1 MYENQIYFLARKEK
15 KGCEVNTVVKG
26 ICCEEGGRKLR
37 LSEIHPFFYYARIE
51 QKRFFRFVANLKDR
65 SRFAKRK
72 SETNFLFTC
81 KKHQSLLRRR
91 LGNSDP
97 ILQENKIV
105 NLTLA
110 AKMIDGIIIQ
120 PGEIFSFWRIVKRAT
135 KKKGYIEGMQLSR
148 GEVKTGI
155 GGGICQ
161 LANLLYWMVLH
172 TPLTVVERHHHS
184 FDPFPDEGR
193 VLPFGSGASVFYNYV
208 DFRFKNTTEY
218 AFQIRVWVTDR
229 HLKGAIFSN
238 EEVANSYHIEE
249 REHQFY
255 KIGEKTFRQNEIWRK
270 IIDKRT
276 GVYVSEELLI
286 KNNSEVKYEVSEREL
301 ISVE

>member
-1 MYENQIYFLARKEK
+1 M
-15 KGCEVNTVVKG
+15 
-26 ICCEEGGRKLR
+26 R
-37 LSEIHPFFYYARIE
+37 LSEIHPLFYHARIE
-51 QKRFFRFVANLKDR
+51 QQRFFRSIKNWRDRKKFANRNAESNYLY
-65 SRFAKRK
+65 
-72 SETNFLFTC
+72 TC

-91 LGNSDP
+91 LGDSDP

-110 AKMIDGIIIQ
+110 ASRIDGVIIQ
-120 PGEIFSFWRIVKRAT
+120 PGEIFSFCVLVGRAT

-172 TPLTVVERHHHS
+172 TPLTVIERHHHS

-208 DFRFKNTTEY
+208 DLRFKNTAEF
-218 AFQIRVWVTDR
+218 AIQIRVWVTDR
-229 HLKGAIFSN
+229 HLKGAIFSS
-238 EEVANSYHIEE
+238 EEMEYSYHLEE

-255 KIGEKTFRQNEIWRK
+255 KKDGKTYRRNEIWRRTVN
-270 IIDKRT
+270 KRT
-276 GVYVSEELLI
+276 GNIVQEELLLQ
-286 KNNSEVKYEVSEREL
+286 NNSEVKYEVMERRL
-301 ISVE
+301 VSVM

>member
-1 MYENQIYFLARKEK
+1 M
-15 KGCEVNTVVKG
+15 
-26 ICCEEGGRKLR
+26 R

-51 QKRFFRFVANLKDR
+51 QKRLFRFIKNLRERKK
-65 SRFAKRK
+65 FAKRK
-72 SETNFLFTC
+72 VESNFLFTC

-97 ILQENKIV
+97 VLQENKIV
-105 NLTLA
+105 NLSLA
-110 AKMIDGIIIQ
+110 ASRIDRIVIQ
-120 PGEIFSFWRIVKRAT
+120 PGEIFSFWELVGRAT
-135 KKKGYIEGMQLSR
+135 KRKGYIEGMQLSR

-161 LANLLYWMVLH
+161 LANLLYWMVMH
-172 TPLTVVERHHHS
+172 TPLTVIERHHHS

-218 AFQIRVWVTDR
+218 DFQIRVWVTDR

-238 EEVANSYHIEE
+238 EEVAYSYHIEE

-255 KIGEKTFRQNEIWRK
+255 KKDGKTFRQNEIWRK
-270 IIDKRT
+270 TINKRT
-276 GVYVSEELLI
+276 GDFKHEELLI
-286 KNNSEVKYEVSEREL
+286 KNNSEVKYEVMDRQLVSMK
-301 ISVE
+301 